1 MAWSFYPRTLVCIAL
16 AFFPQE
22 SQQPPRK
29 ATLPPLT
36 MSQVL
41 VWMDS
46 GWESL
51 RVAQLVERQGIDF
64 APTEEF
70 LEELRG
76 LHAKPVLLEKLR
88 NAHPL
93 SRSSYPAGEQSAYVH
108 LLACLRNA
116 RPEPSSKSES
126 ECLAAETNEPS
137 AARFALG
144 RQALAARQ
152 FASAQ
157 QLFKE
162 AIEAAPWAADN
173 HNDLGLAFQDAGDL
187 KAAEAEYREAA
198 RLDPD
203 YETPVSNLAS
213 LFLRL
218 KEPER
223 AESYARH
230 ATVMPYA
237 SAMAHELL
245 GTALILQSKVREG
258 MKELYEAERLEP
270 DSPSH
275 HRQIAEMLL
284 AGRSYEGALQEFRQ
298 AAQLD
303 PNDVRTHVMILRL
316 LVVLRQKKEAAAEC
330 KTLKALLPGAQG
342 KSCDD
347 LAKNPYQK

>member
-1 MAWSFYPRTLVCIAL
+1 MAWSFYPRAVVCIAL
-16 AFFPQE
+16 AVFHQE

-29 ATLPPLT
+29 AALPPLT
-36 MSQVL
+36 MAQVL

-46 GWESL
+46 GWESS

-64 APTEEF
+64 VPTEGF

-88 NAHPL
+88 NARPK
-93 SRSSYPAGEQSAYVH
+93 SPSPDPAGEQSAYAH

-116 RPEPSSKSES
+116 QPEPSSKGES
-126 ECLAAETNEPS
+126 ECLAAETSEPS
-137 AARFALG
+137 AAFFALG
-144 RQALAARQ
+144 RQALTARQ
-152 FASAQ
+152 FKSSQ
-157 QLFKE
+157 QFFQK
-162 AIEAAPWAADN
+162 AIGAAPLVADN

-213 LFLRL
+213 LFLKL

-245 GTALILQSKVREG
+245 GTSLILQSKVREG

-284 AGRSYEGALQEFRQ
+284 AGRSYEGALRKFRQ
-298 AAQLD
+298 VAQLD

-316 LVVLRQKKEAAAEC
+316 LLVLRKKDEATAEC
-330 KTLKALLPGAQG
+330 QTLKTLVPNAQR
-342 KSCDD
+342 KSCED
-347 LAKNPYQK
+347 LAKNPN